1 MTIEQV
7 ELRKILSQ
15 MLADNGVN
23 RETIIPFVKDV
34 LQEKMDRAAKQVAA
48 ETISMS
54 LCGTSL
60 RRKLRMQFEM
70 RCGTRCGSAL
80 LRSMFLSKCRIRV
93 N

>member
-34 LQEKMDRAAKQVAA
+34 LQEKKVRQCFT
-48 ETISMS
+48 TINVSVEVPN
-54 LCGTSL
+54 G
-60 RRKLRMQFEM
+60 E
-70 RCGTRCGSAL
+70 
-80 LRSMFLSKCRIRV
+80 SK
-93 N
+93 NESNWNYSPY

>member
-48 ETISMS
+48 ETN
-54 LCGTSL
+54 LDEL
-60 RRKLRMQFEM
+60 VRRIIEREI
-70 RCGTRCGSAL
+70 ANA
-80 LRSMFLSKCRIRV
+80 IRDEV
-93 N
+93 RDKVRQCFATINVSVEVPNKG